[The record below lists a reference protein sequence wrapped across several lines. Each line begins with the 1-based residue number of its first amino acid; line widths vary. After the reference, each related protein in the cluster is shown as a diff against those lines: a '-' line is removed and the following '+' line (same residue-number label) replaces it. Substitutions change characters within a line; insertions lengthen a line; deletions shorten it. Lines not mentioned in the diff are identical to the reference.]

1 MSCPAGL
8 AKHEYVIAAVGYS
21 RTWLSRFIGA
31 GVAAVTVALKNLV
44 GSAAADSAPRRPT
57 GDWAARRLPERQSI
71 TRSDDGQAPREDL
84 ASPWPEGRSSVVSA
98 VRAGGMSV
106 LEVVYR

>member
-44 GSAAADSAPRRPT
+44 GSAAADSAPRRLPEIGPHDGSPKGNPSHAQT
-57 GDWAARRLPERQSI
+57 TDKRFGKIWLVRGRKAAAR
-71 TRSDDGQAPREDL
+71 
-84 ASPWPEGRSSVVSA
+84 W
-98 VRAGGMSV
+98 
-106 LEVVYR
+106 YRP